1 MGLADGARWAP
12 YLNHPG
18 TLIAFALVV
27 VAIVVMKALRVI
39 NRPRER
45 AILLLLVAP
54 PLLVLIGIAALKTWR
69 EVNPAQPAPGASQ
82 QSANTAQPN
91 ADPSLS
97 LSMKSPAN
105 SLTTNVGPITVT
117 GAQQSNVQVVNGNGA
132 VVSNNMDN
140 HHAQ

>member
-1 MGLADGARWAP
+1 MGLEAGARWAP

-27 VAIVVMKALRVI
+27 VAIIVMNALKVI
-39 NRPRER
+39 KHRRER

-54 PLLVLIGIAALKTWR
+54 PLLVLMGIAAFKTWR
-69 EVNPAQPAPGASQ
+69 EGNPVRPAPAASQ
-82 QSANTAQPN
+82 PSASAAQFNVAP
-91 ADPSLS
+91 PST

-105 SLTTNVGPITVT
+105 SPTTNVGPITVI

-132 VVSNNMDN
+132 IVTNSIDD